1 MPIGDQKTSEKFT
14 VLGTKISP
22 ETAELLNTICQ
33 TMQVDAYHLM
43 QWFVYTLIKASSPQH
58 ELTPEIRKI
67 MALLEADT
75 GWQQAFN
82 LANPQK
88 LRVAQ
93 VVLILEQENHKGFGA
108 VRIDKPWMGQSTQ
121 TECVDDILER
131 VTEVTMHGIYRR
143 LRLLGGSMGA
153 EHLSDI
159 LLTMIEDQINMDQER
174 STLSELQGPDNVAG
188 NGRPYA
194 YGAKTKTRQHR
205 SPDSLAASQ
214 QPLFPD
220 LNPDGDGTL

>member
-108 VRIDKPWMGQSTQ
+108 VMIDKPWMGQSTQ

-153 EHLSDI
+153 EHLSDV
-159 LLTMIEDQINMDQER
+159 LLTMIEDQMRMEQE
-174 STLSELQGPDNVAG
+174 SSDFTEMQGPDNIAD
-188 NGRPYA
+188 NGRPYQYA
-194 YGAKTKTRQHR
+194 ARTKTRQHR
-205 SPDSLAASQ
+205 TPDSLAESQ
-214 QPLFPD
+214 TRFNFD
-220 LNPDGDGTL
+220 PDGPQ

>member
-75 GWQQAFN
+75 GWQQALN

-108 VRIDKPWMGQSTQ
+108 VMIDKPWMGQSTQ
-121 TECVDDILER
+121 T
-131 VTEVTMHGIYRR
+131 YRR

-174 STLSELQGPDNVAG
+174 STLSEVQGPDNVAG

>member
-1 MPIGDQKTSEKFT
+1 MEIGNQKTSDKFT

-33 TMQVDAYHLM
+33 TMQVDVYHLM

-67 MALLEADT
+67 MALLESDH
-75 GWQQAFN
+75 GWQHAFN

-108 VRIDKPWMGQSTQ
+108 VMVDKPWMGDSQQ
-121 TECVDDILER
+121 TENVDDILER

-143 LRLLGGSMGA
+143 LRLLGGSMGC
-153 EHLSDI
+153 ENLSDI

-174 STLSELQGPDNVAG
+174 DTLSEVQGPDNIAA
-188 NGRPYA
+188 NGRAYA
-194 YGAKTKTRQHR
+194 YGARTKSRQHR
-205 SPDSLAASQ
+205 TPDSIAESQ
-214 QPLFPD
+214 SSFNFD
-220 LNPDGDGTL
+220 SDGAQ

>member
-1 MPIGDQKTSEKFT
+1 MPIGEQKTSDKFT

-22 ETAELLNTICQ
+22 ETAELLNAICK

-75 GWQQAFN
+75 GWQTAFN

-108 VRIDKPWMGQSTQ
+108 VMVDKPWMGESTQ

-143 LRLLGGSMGA
+143 LRLLGGSMGC

-174 STLSELQGPDNVAG
+174 STLSEVQGPDNVAA
-188 NGRPYA
+188 NGRSYA
-194 YGAKTKTRQHR
+194 YGTKNKVRPHR
-205 SPDSLAASQ
+205 TPDSLAESQ
-214 QPLFPD
+214 TRF
-220 LNPDGDGTL
+220 NFDGDGAQ

>member
-108 VRIDKPWMGQSTQ
+108 VMIDKPWMGQSTQ

-174 STLSELQGPDNVAG
+174 STLSEVQGPDNVAG

-194 YGAKTKTRQHR
+194 YGHPESDEVRRHV
-205 SPDSLAASQ
+205 D
-214 QPLFPD
+214 
-220 LNPDGDGTL
+220 DGFGRKR

>member
-108 VRIDKPWMGQSTQ
+108 VMIDKPWMGQSTQ

-174 STLSELQGPDNVAG
+174 STLSEVQGPDNVAG

-205 SPDSLAASQ
+205 SPDSLSASQ

>member
-1 MPIGDQKTSEKFT
+1 MRIGDQKTSDKFT

-108 VRIDKPWMGQSTQ
+108 VMIDKPWMGQSTQ

-131 VTEVTMHGIYRR
+131 ITEVTMHGIYRR

-174 STLSELQGPDNVAG
+174 STLSEVQGPDNVAG

-214 QPLFPD
+214 QQLFPD
-220 LNPDGDGTL
+220 NPDTDGAQ

>member
-108 VRIDKPWMGQSTQ
+108 VMIDKPWMGQSTQ

-174 STLSELQGPDNVAG
+174 STLSEVQGPDNVAG

-205 SPDSLAASQ
+205 SPDW
-214 QPLFPD
+214 PVR
-220 LNPDGDGTL
+220 

>member
-1 MPIGDQKTSEKFT
+1 
-14 VLGTKISP
+14 
-22 ETAELLNTICQ
+22 
-33 TMQVDAYHLM
+33 
-43 QWFVYTLIKASSPQH
+43 
-58 ELTPEIRKI
+58 

-108 VRIDKPWMGQSTQ
+108 VMIDKPWMGQSTQ

-174 STLSELQGPDNVAG
+174 STLSEVQGPDNVAG

-214 QPLFPD
+214 QQLFMSWM
-220 LNPDGDGTL
+220 